1 MTFFNSLLFL
11 FFLSIIST
19 VKSGYSCKPSD
30 TEQSVEIGNE
40 ITLCLHARTLGRKV
54 AFKINVD
61 DYTVISIEEGF
72 SKLITTETS
81 NTRRLENR
89 ILLKEGDEDETTN
102 TTNTNLRDT
111 NDGIKEEFIAQI
123 GNVRTKYP
131 TVIYIIYNL

>member
-19 VKSGYSCKPSD
+19 VKSGYCCKPSD

-72 SKLITTETS
+72 SKLITTESS

-89 ILLKEGDEDETTN
+89 FLLKEGDENDTN
-102 TTNTNLRDT
+102 TNTNLRDT

>member
-72 SKLITTETS
+72 SKLITTESS

-89 ILLKEGDEDETTN
+89 FLLKEGDENETN
-102 TTNTNLRDT
+102 TNTNLRDT

>member
-72 SKLITTETS
+72 SKLITTESS

-89 ILLKEGDEDETTN
+89 FLLKEGDENDTN
-102 TTNTNLRDT
+102 TNTNLRDT

-131 TVIYIIYNL
+131 TVIYNYL